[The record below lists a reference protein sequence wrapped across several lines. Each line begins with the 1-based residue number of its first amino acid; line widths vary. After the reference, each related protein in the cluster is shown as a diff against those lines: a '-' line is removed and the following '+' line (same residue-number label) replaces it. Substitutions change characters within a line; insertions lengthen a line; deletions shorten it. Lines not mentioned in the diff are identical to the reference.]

1 MLEQCCIHSKRC
13 RNNVARLCCA
23 KNRRCNITLCNII
36 SCIITFNPIAF
47 LSFSLPS
54 SLLKLPI
61 LLFRTAF
68 IFHSNHAN
76 GRSERGFSLFLL
88 YKLTFYRTKTN
99 VQSCVHNTKVAI
111 ACEMDLRMFS
121 VFEWQVVNE
130 HRDLTKLQR
139 QLERKTFSEQYKN
152 SARTSSPVSANFFP
166 FPAQL
171 RRENGNSKKIKTQTR
186 RCPPLQFQPELP
198 HIQVSGWLVW
208 HTGKKSFQDC
218 AKFILVLPF
227 V

>member
-1 MLEQCCIHSKRC
+1 M
-13 RNNVARLCCA
+13 
-23 KNRRCNITLCNII
+23 
-36 SCIITFNPIAF
+36 
-47 LSFSLPS
+47 SFSLPS
-54 SLLKLPI
+54 SLLELPI

-68 IFHSNHAN
+68 IFHSDHAN

-166 FPAQL
+166 FPTQL
-171 RRENGNSKKIKTQTR
+171 RRENGNAKKLKLR
-186 RCPPLQFQPELP
+186 RGAVPLFSSSPNFPTFKYPGDLFGIQAKKVFKIARSLFRCCHLSDRKVPDEL
-198 HIQVSGWLVW
+198 VR
-208 HTGKKSFQDC
+208 
-218 AKFILVLPF
+218 
-227 V
+227 